1 MPQFA
6 NDQAEVLER
15 MKSAQVTKAVVVA
28 TEEAEIAPV
37 LTLARENDGLY
48 AAFAVSPQDEALPDL
63 TEEEIVLRVQDPK
76 MVAVGE
82 TGLDYHYCQE
92 PLDWQRNRFATH
104 IRAANLANKPLIIHS
119 REAAFDT
126 LDILKANGAQNCG
139 FVLHCFCGD
148 WDFAKKALD
157 LGGYLSFS
165 GIVTFRS
172 AQDIQEVARKAPDDR
187 IFIETDSPYLAPVP
201 LRGKR
206 NEPSC
211 RSISRPTERKE
222 HRGYC
227 GSYDAKCQSFFP
239 DLNMLKLSLTLA
251 LCAQSLVCL
260 AQSVT
265 PGVPL
270 AQQLQEAIAKD
281 DAPKVAYMLRE
292 LAYDPNFYLPNGD
305 TPLVFAIRM
314 DAKVSVNQ
322 VLLRSF
328 KINVKVPTLRGETPL
343 MLASIKGDEALA
355 QKLIDMG
362 APVNANYG
370 WTALHYAASTGQTQ
384 MTRFLIDKGAEVN
397 ARTERG
403 VTPLYMAA
411 RVIATPTVDVLLKA
425 GADKTLCNDQG
436 ISPADIA
443 KKRGDSTLAKKLAIK
458 ACAPWPVQEPGKMT
472 DTTEGTS
479 EPSDTIDVT
488 AQDKKQ

>member
-1 MPQFA
+1 MLLSTGAGGSILFLTPSRQASKMAAKAKYGLHAGSGDLNSTLVEVPRFAGTLSNALLFA

-28 TEEAEIAPV
+28 TEEAEIASV

-119 REAAFDT
+119 REAACDT

-206 NEPSC
+206 NEPSFV
-211 RSISRPTERKE
+211 P
-222 HRGYC
+222 HV
-227 GSYDAKCQSFFP
+227 
-239 DLNMLKLSLTLA
+239 
-251 LCAQSLVCL
+251 AQFL
-260 AQSVT
+260 AQ
-265 PGVPL
+265 
-270 AQQLQEAIAKD
+270 
-281 DAPKVAYMLRE
+281 
-292 LAYDPNFYLPNGD
+292 
-305 TPLVFAIRM
+305 
-314 DAKVSVNQ
+314 
-322 VLLRSF
+322 
-328 KINVKVPTLRGETPL
+328 LRGKNIEDI
-343 MLASIKGDEALA
+343 AALTM
-355 QKLIDMG
+355 Q
-362 APVNANYG
+362 NAN
-370 WTALHYAASTGQTQ
+370 
-384 MTRFLIDKGAEVN
+384 RFFRI
-397 ARTERG
+397 
-403 VTPLYMAA
+403 
-411 RVIATPTVDVLLKA
+411 
-425 GADKTLCNDQG
+425 
-436 ISPADIA
+436 
-443 KKRGDSTLAKKLAIK
+443 
-458 ACAPWPVQEPGKMT
+458 
-472 DTTEGTS
+472 
-479 EPSDTIDVT
+479 
-488 AQDKKQ
+488 